1 MKVLGR
7 APPER
12 RQAVRAMI
20 RPPFPSL
27 VAAFALLGA
36 LPGSASGAP
45 DPTVA
50 PPEGPVRIGDGSSV
64 VYGAVAPFRGDLPA
78 IRARGELRV
87 LVPYSH
93 TEFYVSRGSPR
104 GYVYE
109 QMTLL
114 QKALDQKRAR
124 GTPPLAILFVP
135 TPVERLIPD
144 LLAGRGDVAAGLV
157 TVTPERRKVVSFTR
171 PLLRDVDEIVVR
183 NEDAGPVASVE
194 DLSGRTIH
202 VLAGTAQAEHL
213 RAVDAR
219 LVSSGRPGVQI
230 AELPAPASREDLLR
244 MVDAGTAGYAVADDF
259 VAGLWKGLLPGLR
272 LEPTARVATG
282 GEIAWAVRPTNP
294 KLLAAL
300 DSFVSR
306 KGQDARLTA
315 AVLFQRYYQSETR
328 LRGSLQKDA
337 LARLGEHAPHFQAA
351 GERFGFDWL
360 LLGAQ
365 AFQESRLDMSAR
377 NPSGAVGLM
386 QILPS
391 TAAQMGFPDVH
402 SPRSNVLAG
411 AAYLRH
417 LREEYFDDPGIAPAD
432 RIYFA
437 LAAYN
442 AGPGNIGDLR
452 RRARRT
458 GLDPDRWFGNVEIL
472 AQHHLGEE
480 TVHYVSN
487 IHRYYVAYRLSPPPA
502 GSP

>member
-1 MKVLGR
+1 
-7 APPER
+7 
-12 RQAVRAMI
+12 
-20 RPPFPSL
+20 
-27 VAAFALLGA
+27 
-36 LPGSASGAP
+36 
-45 DPTVA
+45 
-50 PPEGPVRIGDGSSV
+50 
-64 VYGAVAPFRGDLPA
+64 
-78 IRARGELRV
+78 
-87 LVPYSH
+87 
-93 TEFYVSRGSPR
+93 
-104 GYVYE
+104 
-109 QMTLL
+109 
-114 QKALDQKRAR
+114 
-124 GTPPLAILFVP
+124 
-135 TPVERLIPD
+135 
-144 LLAGRGDVAAGLV
+144 
-157 TVTPERRKVVSFTR
+157 
-171 PLLRDVDEIVVR
+171 VDEIVVR

-337 LARLGEHAPHFQAA
+337 LARLGEHAPHF
-351 GERFGFDWL
+351 L
-360 LLGAQ
+360 
-365 AFQESRLDMSAR
+365 SAR